1 VNKYF
6 AEFVGVLLLVA
17 LYVPVACSGASDPA
31 RDAKLAHDALVTAC
45 AFVPATAGR
54 SAQNAC
60 AAVRG
65 ACDGA
70 GGSP

>member
-1 VNKYF
+1 MNKYF

-31 RDAKLAHDALVTAC
+31 REAKLAHDALITAC

-54 SAQNAC
+54 DAQDVC
-60 AAVRG
+60 AAAHGV
-65 ACDGA
+65 CDGA
-70 GGSP
+70 GGAR